1 MKKPTNKL
9 PEQRTQSL
17 YTFKKVEGFL
27 ETTTST
33 SGDPTN
39 TTSTI
44 LTTTH
49 IWQK

>member
-1 MKKPTNKL
+1 MKKPVNKL
-9 PEQRTQSL
+9 PEQKTQPL
-17 YTFKKVEGFL
+17 YDLTKAEGFL

-39 TTSTI
+39 TTVTV

-49 IWQK
+49 IWL